1 MTHSTM
7 ALAAACLLVGLGG
20 ANAAAQDKPLKKS
33 DLPAAVLK
41 AAEEQGKGA
50 VVRGYSSETKGGQ
63 LEYEIALTVHG
74 RSRDVSVAAD
84 GSIIEIEQQVA
95 LDSVPAAVRAG
106 LRVKAGAGQIA
117 KVESITKHGT
127 IVAYEAQL
135 RTGTKRSEV
144 QVGPD
149 GKPLDHEE

>member
-1 MTHSTM
+1 MTHYTM
-7 ALAAACLLVGLGG
+7 ALSAACLLAGLGG

-41 AAEEQGKGA
+41 TAEEQSNGA
-50 VVRGYSSETKGGQ
+50 VVRGYSSEIEDGQ

-74 RSRDVSVAAD
+74 RSRDVSIAAD
-84 GSIIEIEQQVA
+84 GSIIEIEEQVA
-95 LDSVPAAVRAG
+95 LDSVPAAVREG
-106 LRVKAGAGQIA
+106 LHTKAGAGKIT